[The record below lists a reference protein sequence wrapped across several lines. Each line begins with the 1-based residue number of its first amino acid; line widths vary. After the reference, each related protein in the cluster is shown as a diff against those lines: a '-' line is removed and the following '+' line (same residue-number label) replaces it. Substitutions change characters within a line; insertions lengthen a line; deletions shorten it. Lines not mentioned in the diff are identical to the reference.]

1 MTPASTAAIL
11 SGSTRRP
18 RAKRGAERIGEFVR
32 VKFLEAA
39 SSGTARGLALIF
51 SLLICYLAGIA
62 LVDENTV
69 RTGAI
74 GFGVVIVLLSE
85 PLAVKHAG
93 ASAFRKAVFW
103 LIDGVLLFGFL
114 FVIYWFLITSERLWD
129 GVFEFETIDIATG
142 YFGLLVMLEL
152 TRRTFGLPLAIVAIL
167 FLGYALFGQSLPW
180 FFQHAGIDLV
190 EIIRTTWHSFDGVF
204 GRPTGIVAGVVL
216 IFVVFGAVLEETGA
230 GAILLRVAMTV
241 TAGIR
246 GGPAHAAIVASA
258 LFGTMSGS
266 VMANV
271 VGTGVFTIPM
281 IKKRGFSPAFAGAV
295 EAAASSG
302 GQVMPPVM
310 AAAAF
315 LMAELTGTPYLTI
328 CLAALMPAIFKYLSI
343 LAQVY
348 TEAVRLG
355 IESIPKDERETLSR
369 ADWIQS
375 LRFVVPIVALML
387 VLIIGYSPAMAG
399 FVALITAVVVGLA
412 MDGEIR
418 TKPQRLLKP
427 LASGGYQ
434 AARIMV
440 AVGAIGIILGVVN
453 ETGVAIGFASLLQS
467 VGEGSLFLALVL
479 AMVGSLI
486 LGMGLPTL
494 PAYLIIVLIMGP
506 AIVKL
511 GLSVLTVHMFVLYFG
526 VLSSVTPPVALAA
539 YAAAPIA
546 QSRPLE
552 TAVQSLRI
560 SLVGFLIPFV
570 FAFNPSLLIVESFDA
585 VGFVWVIVR
594 LTAAVWM
601 IATAFAG
608 YDMRGR
614 IGIVL
619 RVARL
624 AAGIVVLFPDPML
637 EVGAFVA
644 CVALYG
650 IDRFRRLPINDRQA
664 NA

>member
-1 MTPASTAAIL
+1 MKTLTGL
-11 SGSTRRP
+11 
-18 RAKRGAERIGEFVR
+18 
-32 VKFLEAA
+32 
-39 SSGTARGLALIF
+39 SSGTARGLSLIF
-51 SLLICYLAGIA
+51 SVLICYVAGIA
-62 LVDENTV
+62 LVDENVV
-69 RTGAI
+69 RTVAI
-74 GFGVVIVLLSE
+74 GFGVVIVLLTE
-85 PLAVKHAG
+85 PLAVRHAD
-93 ASAFRKAVFW
+93 SPPPVKALLW
-103 LIDGVLLFGFL
+103 AIDTVLLFGFL

-129 GVFEFETIDIATG
+129 GVFEFEPIDIITG
-142 YFGLLVMLEL
+142 YFGLLVTLEL
-152 TRRTFGLPLAIVAIL
+152 TRRTFGLPLALVAIL
-167 FLGYALFGQSLPW
+167 FIGYALFGQSLPW
-180 FFQHAGIDLV
+180 FLQHAGVDLV

-216 IFVVFGAVLEETGA
+216 VFVVFGAVLEETGA
-230 GAILLRVAMTV
+230 GAILLRIAMSV

-281 IKKRGFSPAFAGAV
+281 IKKRGFSPAFAGGV

-328 CLAALMPAIFKYLSI
+328 CVAALLPAIFKYLSI
-343 LAQVY
+343 FAQVY

-355 IESIPKDERETLSR
+355 IEAVPKEEREALTR
-369 ADWIQS
+369 GDWVQS
-375 LRFVVPIVALML
+375 LRFVVPIVALMI
-387 VLIIGYSPAMAG
+387 VLIIGRSPAMAG
-399 FVALITAVVVGLA
+399 FVALITAILVGLA

-418 TKPQRLLKP
+418 RRPLRLLRP

-440 AVGAIGIILGVVN
+440 AVGSIGIILGVVN

-467 VGEGSLFLALVL
+467 VGEDSLFLALIL
-479 AMVGSLI
+479 TMIGSLI

-506 AIVKL
+506 AMVKL

-546 QSRPLE
+546 GSRPLE
-552 TAVQSLRI
+552 TAMQSLRI

-570 FAFNPSLLIVESFDA
+570 FAYNPSLLIVESFEFGA
-585 VGFVWVIVR
+585 FIWVIAR
-594 LTAAVWM
+594 LMAAVWM

-614 IGIVL
+614 IGFAFRI
-619 RVARL
+619 ARL
-624 AAGIVVLFPDPML
+624 VAGIVVLLPDPTL
-637 EVGAFVA
+637 EIGGFAA
-644 CVALYG
+644 CIVLYG
-650 IDRFRRLPINDRQA
+650 IDRFRRTSIKKRKA
-664 NA
+664 SA

>member
-1 MTPASTAAIL
+1 MTD
-11 SGSTRRP
+11 GSR
-18 RAKRGAERIGEFVR
+18 RIGEYVR
-32 VKFLEAA
+32 VTFMTTI
-39 SSGTARGLALIF
+39 SSGTARVLSLIF
-51 SLLICYLAGIA
+51 SVLICYVAGIA
-62 LVDENTV
+62 LVDENIV
-69 RTGAI
+69 RTAAI
-74 GFGVVIVLLSE
+74 GFSVVIVLLNE
-85 PLAVKHAG
+85 PLATRYPHASD
-93 ASAFRKAVFW
+93 ARKALFW
-103 LIDGVLLFGFL
+103 GIDAVLLFGFL

-142 YFGLLVMLEL
+142 YFGLLVTLEL
-152 TRRTFGLPLAIVAIL
+152 TRRTFGLPLAVVAVL
-167 FLGYALFGQSLPW
+167 FIGYALFGRSLPW
-180 FFQHAGIDLV
+180 FFQHAGVDLV

-216 IFVVFGAVLEETGA
+216 VFVVFGAVLEETGA

-328 CLAALMPAIFKYLSI
+328 CLAALLPAIFKYLGI
-343 LAQVY
+343 FAQVY
-348 TEAVRLG
+348 TEAIKLG
-355 IESIPKDERETLSR
+355 IEPIPEAEREALSR
-369 ADWIQS
+369 GDWVQS
-375 LRFVVPIVALML
+375 LRFVIPVVALMA
-387 VLIIGYSPAMAG
+387 VLIIGRSPAMAG
-399 FVALITAVVVGLA
+399 FVALITAILVGLA
-412 MDGEIR
+412 MDDDIR
-418 TKPQRLLKP
+418 RRPQRLLKP
-427 LASGGYQ
+427 LVSGGYQ

-440 AVGAIGIILGVVN
+440 AVGTIGIILGVVN

-467 VGEGSLFLALVL
+467 VGEDSLFLALVL
-479 AMVGSLI
+479 TMIGSLI

-506 AIVKL
+506 AMVKL

-546 QSRPLE
+546 GSRPLE
-552 TAVQSLRI
+552 TAVLSLRI

-570 FAFNPSLLIVESFDA
+570 FAYNPSLLIVESFEFGA
-585 VGFVWVIVR
+585 FVWVIVR
-594 LTAAVWM
+594 LLAAVWM
-601 IATAFAG
+601 IATGFAG
-608 YDMRGR
+608 YDTRGR
-614 IGIVL
+614 IWFGL
-619 RVARL
+619 RIARL
-624 AAGIVVLFPDPML
+624 VSGIVVLLPDPML
-637 EVGAFVA
+637 EIGGFVA

-650 IDRFRRLPINDRQA
+650 IDRFRRSPVERRKADA
-664 NA
+664 

>member
-1 MTPASTAAIL
+1 MNNLAA
-11 SGSTRRP
+11 
-18 RAKRGAERIGEFVR
+18 V
-32 VKFLEAA
+32 
-39 SSGTARGLALIF
+39 SSGTARVLSLIF

-62 LVDENTV
+62 LVDENMV

-85 PLAVKHAG
+85 PLAVRHAD
-93 ASAFRKAVFW
+93 ASELRKALFW
-103 LIDGVLLFGFL
+103 VIDGVLLFGFL

-129 GVFEFETIDIATG
+129 GVFEFEAIDIVTG
-142 YFGLLVMLEL
+142 YFGLFVTLEL
-152 TRRTFGLPLAIVAIL
+152 TRRTFGMPLALVAVL

-230 GAILLRVAMTV
+230 GAILLRVAMTA

-281 IKKRGFSPAFAGAV
+281 IKKRGFTPAFAGAV

-328 CLAALMPAIFKYLSI
+328 CLAALLPAIFKYLSI
-343 LAQVY
+343 FAQVY

-355 IESIPKDERETLSR
+355 IETIPREERETLSR

-375 LRFVVPIVALML
+375 LRFVIPIVALMV
-387 VLIIGYSPAMAG
+387 VLIIGRSPAMAG
-399 FVALITAVVVGLA
+399 FVALITAIVVGLA

-418 TKPQRLLKP
+418 RRPRRLLKP

-440 AVGAIGIILGVVN
+440 AVGTIGIILGVVN

-479 AMVGSLI
+479 AMIGSLI

-546 QSRPLE
+546 GSRPLE

-570 FAFNPSLLIVESFDA
+570 FAFNPSLLIVESFEFGA
-585 VGFVWVIVR
+585 FVWVIAR
-594 LTAAVWM
+594 LTAALWM
-601 IATAFAG
+601 IATSFAG

-614 IGIVL
+614 IGIVF
-619 RVARL
+619 RIARF
-624 AAGIVVLFPDPML
+624 AAGIVVLFPEPML
-637 EVGAFVA
+637 EIGGFAA
-644 CVALYG
+644 CVVLYG
-650 IDRFRRLPINDRQA
+650 IGRFRRSPVKNRQA
-664 NA
+664 GA

>member
-1 MTPASTAAIL
+1 MT
-11 SGSTRRP
+11 G
-18 RAKRGAERIGEFVR
+18 GAERIREFVR
-32 VKFLEAA
+32 VNSLAII
-39 SSGTARGLALIF
+39 SSGTARVLSLIF
-51 SLLICYLAGIA
+51 SLLICYVAGIA
-62 LVDENTV
+62 LVDENMV
-69 RTGAI
+69 RTAAI
-74 GFGVVIVLLSE
+74 GFGIVIVLLTE
-85 PLAVKHAG
+85 PLAARYPD
-93 ASAFRKAVFW
+93 ASDGRKALLW
-103 LIDGVLLFGFL
+103 LIDAVLLFGFL

-129 GVFEFETIDIATG
+129 GVFEFETIDIVTG
-142 YFGLLVMLEL
+142 YFGLIVTLEL
-152 TRRTFGLPLAIVAIL
+152 TRRTFGLPLTLVAIL
-167 FLGYALFGQSLPW
+167 FLAYALFGQSLPW
-180 FFQHAGIDLV
+180 FLQHAGIDPV

-328 CLAALMPAIFKYLSI
+328 CLAALLPAIFKYLGI
-343 LAQVY
+343 FAQVY
-348 TEAVRLG
+348 TEAVKLG
-355 IESIPKDERETLSR
+355 IEPIPKEEREALTR
-369 ADWIQS
+369 DDWVQS
-375 LRFVVPIVALML
+375 LRFVLPIVALMI
-387 VLIIGYSPAMAG
+387 VLILGWSPAMAG
-399 FVALITAVVVGLA
+399 FVALIAAIVVGLA
-412 MDGEIR
+412 MDEELR
-418 TKPQRLLKP
+418 RRPQRLLKP

-440 AVGAIGIILGVVN
+440 AVGSIGIILGVVN

-479 AMVGSLI
+479 AMIGSLV

-506 AIVKL
+506 AMVKL

-546 QSRPLE
+546 GSRPLE

-560 SLVGFLIPFV
+560 SLIGFLVPFV
-570 FAFNPSLLIVESFDA
+570 FAFNPSLLIVEIFDPGA
-585 VGFVWVIVR
+585 FVWVVAR
-594 LTAAVWM
+594 LIAAVWM

-614 IGIVL
+614 LTLLFRAL
-619 RVARL
+619 RLV
-624 AAGIVVLFPDPML
+624 AGIVVLLPDPML
-637 EVGAFVA
+637 EIGGFAVCVG
-644 CVALYG
+644 LYA
-650 IDRFRRLPINDRQA
+650 IDRFRRAPLERRQTKA
-664 NA
+664 REPTKSAHP

>member
-1 MTPASTAAIL
+1 MKNLAAI
-11 SGSTRRP
+11 
-18 RAKRGAERIGEFVR
+18 
-32 VKFLEAA
+32 
-39 SSGTARGLALIF
+39 SSGTARVLSLIF

-62 LVDENTV
+62 LVDENMV

-85 PLAVKHAG
+85 PLAVRY
-93 ASAFRKAVFW
+93 ASASELRKALFW
-103 LIDGVLLFGFL
+103 LVDGVLLFGFL

-129 GVFEFETIDIATG
+129 GVFEFEAIDIVTG
-142 YFGLLVMLEL
+142 YFGLLVTLEL
-152 TRRTFGLPLAIVAIL
+152 TRRTFGLPLALVAIL

-216 IFVVFGAVLEETGA
+216 IFVVFGAMLEETGA
-230 GAILLRVAMTV
+230 GAILLRVAMTA

-281 IKKRGFSPAFAGAV
+281 IKKRGFTPAFAGAV

-328 CLAALMPAIFKYLSI
+328 CVAALLPAVFKYLSI
-343 LAQVY
+343 FAQVY

-355 IESIPKDERETLSR
+355 IETIPKDERETLSR

-375 LRFVVPIVALML
+375 LRFVVPIVALMV
-387 VLIIGYSPAMAG
+387 VLIIGRSPAMAG
-399 FVALITAVVVGLA
+399 FVALITAILVGLA

-418 TKPQRLLKP
+418 RRPRRLVKP

-440 AVGAIGIILGVVN
+440 AVGTIGIILGVVN

-479 AMVGSLI
+479 AMIGSLI

-506 AIVKL
+506 AIVEL

-546 QSRPLE
+546 GSRPLE

-570 FAFNPSLLIVESFDA
+570 FAFNPSLLIVESFEF
-585 VGFVWVIVR
+585 GPFVWVIAR
-594 LTAAVWM
+594 LMAAIWM
-601 IATAFAG
+601 IATSFAG

-614 IGIVL
+614 IGIAF
-619 RVARL
+619 RIARL
-624 AAGIVVLFPDPML
+624 IAGIVVLFPEPML
-637 EVGAFVA
+637 EIGGFAA
-644 CVALYG
+644 CVVLHG
-650 IDRFRRLPINDRQA
+650 IDRFRRSPVKDRQA
-664 NA
+664 DA

>member
-1 MTPASTAAIL
+1 MNFFA
-11 SGSTRRP
+11 
-18 RAKRGAERIGEFVR
+18 
-32 VKFLEAA
+32 AA
-39 SSGTARGLALIF
+39 SSGTARVLSLIF
-51 SLLICYLAGIA
+51 SLLVCYLAGIA

-85 PLAVKHAG
+85 PLAVRYAD
-93 ASAFRKAVFW
+93 APVARKALFW
-103 LIDGVLLFGFL
+103 AIDAILLFGFL

-142 YFGLLVMLEL
+142 YFGLLVTLEL
-152 TRRTFGLPLAIVAIL
+152 TRRTFGLPLALVAVL

-230 GAILLRVAMTV
+230 GAILLRVAMTA

-328 CLAALMPAIFKYLSI
+328 CVAALLPAIFKYLSI
-343 LAQVY
+343 FAQVY

-355 IESIPKDERETLSR
+355 IETIPREERETLSR
-369 ADWIQS
+369 RDWVQS
-375 LRFVVPIVALML
+375 LRFVVPIVALMV
-387 VLIIGYSPAMAG
+387 VLFIGRSPAMAG
-399 FVALITAVVVGLA
+399 FIALIAAIVVALA

-418 TKPQRLLKP
+418 RKPQRLLKP

-440 AVGAIGIILGVVN
+440 AVGTIGIILGVVN

-467 VGEGSLFLALVL
+467 VGEGSLFL

-546 QSRPLE
+546 GSRPLE

-570 FAFNPSLLIVESFDA
+570 FAFNPSLLIVESFD
-585 VGFVWVIVR
+585 VGAFLWVIAR
-594 LTAAVWM
+594 LMAAVWM
-601 IATAFAG
+601 IATSFAG

-614 IGIVL
+614 IGIVF
-619 RVARL
+619 RIARL
-624 AAGIVVLFPDPML
+624 AAGIVVLLPDPMM
-637 EVGAFVA
+637 EIGGFVA
-644 CVALYG
+644 CVLLYG
-650 IDRFRRLPINDRQA
+650 IDRFPRSPVKNRQA
-664 NA
+664 SA

>member
-1 MTPASTAAIL
+1 MVT
-11 SGSTRRP
+11 
-18 RAKRGAERIGEFVR
+18 V
-32 VKFLEAA
+32 
-39 SSGTARGLALIF
+39 SSGTARGLSLIF
-51 SLLICYLAGIA
+51 SLLICYVAGIA

-69 RTGAI
+69 RTAAI
-74 GFGVVIVLLSE
+74 GFGVIIVLLSE
-85 PLAVKHAG
+85 PLAARYADASNVK
-93 ASAFRKAVFW
+93 KALCW
-103 LIDGVLLFGFL
+103 AIDAILLFGFL

-142 YFGLLVMLEL
+142 YFGLMVTLEL
-152 TRRTFGLPLAIVAIL
+152 TRRTFGIPLALVAIL

-216 IFVVFGAVLEETGA
+216 IFVVFGAMLEETGA
-230 GAILLRVAMTV
+230 GAILLRVSMTV

-246 GGPAHAAIVASA
+246 GGPAHAAIIASA

-328 CLAALMPAIFKYLSI
+328 CVAALFPAIFKYLSI
-343 LAQVY
+343 FAQVY
-348 TEAVRLG
+348 TEAVKLG
-355 IESIPKDERETLSR
+355 IGSIPKSEREKLSR
-369 ADWIQS
+369 HDWVQS
-375 LRFVVPIVALML
+375 LRFVIPIVALMA
-387 VLIIGYSPAMAG
+387 VLIIGRSPAMAG
-399 FVALITAVVVGLA
+399 FVALITAILVGVA
-412 MDGEIR
+412 MDDEIR
-418 TKPQRLLKP
+418 LRPLRLLKP
-427 LASGGYQ
+427 FASGGYQ

-440 AVGAIGIILGVVN
+440 AVGSIGIILGVVN

-467 VGEGSLFLALVL
+467 VGEGSLFLALLL
-479 AMVGSLI
+479 AMIGSLI

-546 QSRPLE
+546 GSRPLE
-552 TAVQSLRI
+552 TAMQSLRI

-570 FAFNPSLLIVESFDA
+570 FAFNPSLLIVESFD
-585 VGFVWVIVR
+585 VGAFVWVIAR
-594 LTAAVWM
+594 LMATVWM

-608 YDMRGR
+608 YDLRGR
-614 IGIVL
+614 IGVVFRI
-619 RVARL
+619 ARFV
-624 AAGIVVLFPDPML
+624 AGIMVLLPHPML
-637 EVGAFVA
+637 EIGGIAA
-644 CVALYG
+644 CIVLYG
-650 IDRFRRLPINDRQA
+650 FDWFRRSPI
-664 NA
+664 

>member
-1 MTPASTAAIL
+1 MKNLAA
-11 SGSTRRP
+11 
-18 RAKRGAERIGEFVR
+18 V
-32 VKFLEAA
+32 
-39 SSGTARGLALIF
+39 SSGTARVLSLIF

-62 LVDENTV
+62 LVDENMV

-85 PLAVKHAG
+85 PLAVRY
-93 ASAFRKAVFW
+93 ASASELRKALFW
-103 LIDGVLLFGFL
+103 LVDGVLLFGFL

-129 GVFEFETIDIATG
+129 GVFEFEAIDIVTG
-142 YFGLLVMLEL
+142 YFGLLVTLEL
-152 TRRTFGLPLAIVAIL
+152 TRRTFGLPLALVAIL

-216 IFVVFGAVLEETGA
+216 IFVVFGAMLEETGA
-230 GAILLRVAMTV
+230 GAILLRVAMTA

-281 IKKRGFSPAFAGAV
+281 IKRRGFTPAFAGAV

-328 CLAALMPAIFKYLSI
+328 CVAALLPAVFKYLSI
-343 LAQVY
+343 FAQVY

-355 IESIPKDERETLSR
+355 IETIPKDERETLSR

-375 LRFVVPIVALML
+375 LRFVVPIVALMV
-387 VLIIGYSPAMAG
+387 VLIIGRSPAMAG
-399 FVALITAVVVGLA
+399 FVALITAILVGLA

-418 TKPQRLLKP
+418 RRPRRLLRP

-440 AVGAIGIILGVVN
+440 AVGTIGIILGVVN

-479 AMVGSLI
+479 AMIGSLI

-506 AIVKL
+506 AIVEL

-546 QSRPLE
+546 GSRPLE

-570 FAFNPSLLIVESFDA
+570 FAFNPSLLIVESFEF
-585 VGFVWVIVR
+585 GPFVWVIAR
-594 LTAAVWM
+594 LMAAIWM
-601 IATAFAG
+601 IATSFAG

-614 IGIVL
+614 IGIAF
-619 RVARL
+619 RIARL
-624 AAGIVVLFPDPML
+624 IAGIVVLFPEPML
-637 EVGAFVA
+637 EIGGFAA
-644 CVALYG
+644 CVVLHG
-650 IDRFRRLPINDRQA
+650 IDRFRRSPAKDRQA
-664 NA
+664 DS